1 LVGLFKIGSRL
12 FTGEGP
18 EAVRRIAALGVGI
31 FLDLKFH
38 DIPNTVMGAIR
49 AAASLPGI
57 KLINIHAAGGP
68 AMMRAAA
75 EALAPFP
82 NRPQLLG
89 VTVLTSMDKKTMNQV
104 GVPGTTTKQ
113 VVKLAQLAKK
123 SGLDG
128 VVTSGHEV
136 KALRRAVGPGF
147 IILVP
152 GIRPRTTSLAKKTDD
167 QERIVTPGEAI
178 RSGADYIV
186 VGRPITGASD
196 PAAAARA
203 VIEEIAEAEA
213 ASKR

>member
-1 LVGLFKIGSRL
+1 M
-12 FTGEGP
+12 
-18 EAVRRIAALGVGI
+18 RRIAALGVGI

-113 VVKLAQLAKK
+113 VVKLAQLAKR

-152 GIRPRTTSLAKKTDD
+152 GIRPHAASSTRKTDD

-178 RSGADYIV
+178 RASADYIV
-186 VGRPITGASD
+186 VGRPITGAPD

-203 VIEEIAEAEA
+203 VIEEIAKAEA

>member
-1 LVGLFKIGSRL
+1 L

-38 DIPNTVMGAIR
+38 DIPNTVIGALR
-49 AAASLPGI
+49 VAAALPGI
-57 KLINIHAAGGP
+57 QLINIHAAGGP

-75 EALAPFP
+75 GALAPLAD
-82 NRPQLLG
+82 RPRLLG
-89 VTVLTSMDKKTMNQV
+89 VTVLTSMDKRTMNIV

-113 VVKLAQLAKK
+113 VLRLARLAKK
-123 SGLDG
+123 AGLDG

-152 GIRPRTTSLAKKTDD
+152 GIRPRTSSGIRKTDD
-167 QERIVTPGEAI
+167 QERTVTPGDAI
-178 RSGADYIV
+178 RAGADYIV
-186 VGRPITGASD
+186 VGRPITGAPD
-196 PAAAARA
+196 PAAAAQA
-203 VIEEIAEAEA
+203 VLDEIAEAEA
-213 ASKR
+213 SVIR

>member
-1 LVGLFKIGSRL
+1 M

-38 DIPNTVMGAIR
+38 DIPNTVIGALR

-57 KLINIHAAGGP
+57 KLINLHAAGGL
-68 AMMRAAA
+68 AMMRAAV
-75 EALAPFP
+75 ETLAPLKD
-82 NRPQLLG
+82 RPQLLG
-89 VTVLTSMDKKTMNQV
+89 VTVLTSMDKRTMNVV

-113 VVKLAQLAKK
+113 VVKLARLARKA
-123 SGLDG
+123 GLDG

-152 GIRPRTTSLAKKTDD
+152 GIRPRTASGQEKIDD
-167 QERIVTPGEAI
+167 QERTVTPYEAI
-178 RSGADYIV
+178 RAGADYIV

-196 PAAAARA
+196 PSAAARA
-203 VIEEIAEAEA
+203 VLDEIAEAEA
-213 ASKR
+213 AFKR

>member
-1 LVGLFKIGSRL
+1 L

-38 DIPNTVMGAIR
+38 DIPNTVIGALR

-75 EALAPFP
+75 ETLASLKD
-82 NRPQLLG
+82 RPQLLG
-89 VTVLTSMDKKTMNQV
+89 VTVLTSMDKKTMNLV
-104 GVPGTTTKQ
+104 GVPGTTTRQ
-113 VVKLAQLAKK
+113 VVKLARLAKK
-123 SGLDG
+123 AGLDG

-152 GIRPRTTSLAKKTDD
+152 GIRPRTASGQKKTDD
-167 QERIVTPGEAI
+167 QERTVTPYEAI
-178 RSGADYIV
+178 RDGADYIV

-196 PAAAARA
+196 PAAAVRA
-203 VIEEIAEAEA
+203 VLDEIVEAEA
-213 ASKR
+213 AAKR